1 MKRTTILPLLSGI
14 LVLLFAHYSPTM
26 AQTAGDLTQATGKTV
41 STTQGKARATRNAA
55 STTRGK
61 ARATRKDVATI
72 QAKPRLT
79 RKAVAA
85 SDGKNA
91 SADRVESKSPH
102 RLAIQVNSNDPSA
115 MNLALNNASNVAQY
129 YQEVGEPVEI
139 EIVAYGPGLHMLR
152 DDTSPVKPRLKSISE
167 SIPAISFKACG
178 NTQQNM
184 QKVEEKDIP
193 LVAQAT
199 IVKSGVVRLME
210 LQEQGWSY
218 IRP

>member
-14 LVLLFAHYSPTM
+14 LVFLFAQYSPTM
-26 AQTAGDLTQATGKTV
+26 AQTRDDVAQAAKKAV
-41 STTQGKARATRNAA
+41 STTQGRTRAA
-55 STTRGK
+55 
-61 ARATRKDVATI
+61 
-72 QAKPRLT
+72 
-79 RKAVAA
+79 RKAVSTSEEKRRVTKKAVSTRQGENNAA
-85 SDGKNA
+85 A
-91 SADRVESKSPH
+91 RVESKGLH
-102 RLAIQVNSNDPSA
+102 RLALQVNSNDPAA
-115 MNLALNNASNVAQY
+115 MNLALNNASNVAQH
-129 YQEVGEPVEI
+129 YQEIREPIQI

-167 SIPAISFKACG
+167 SIPTISFKACG

-184 QKVEEKDIP
+184 QKVEAKEIP

-199 IVKSGVVRLME
+199 VVKSGVVRLME

>member
-1 MKRTTILPLLSGI
+1 MQVAERWRIATPLAELTSDHTWRGTMRRTTILPLLSGI
-14 LVLLFAHYSPTM
+14 LVFLFAQYSPTIAQTRTDA
-26 AQTAGDLTQATGKTV
+26 AQTAKKAV
-41 STTQGKARATRNAA
+41 SPTQGKNSAAARV
-55 STTRGK
+55 
-61 ARATRKDVATI
+61 ARK
-72 QAKPRLT
+72 
-79 RKAVAA
+79 
-85 SDGKNA
+85 G
-91 SADRVESKSPH
+91 PH
-102 RLAIQVNSNDPSA
+102 RLALQVNSNDPAA

-129 YQEVGEPVEI
+129 YQETGEPVEI

-167 SIPAISFKACG
+167 SIPTISFKACG

-184 QKVEEKDIP
+184 QKAEEKDVP

-199 IVKSGVVRLME
+199 VVKSGVVRLME